1 MLDGDVLRELA
12 RHAVPHHREPLRPRG
27 IGDGE
32 RVVGELVE
40 GVAGVRAAGVAVAA
54 EVERDH
60 ARPRRVEALRRLLE
74 VPP

>member
-12 RHAVPHHREPLRPRG
+12 GHAVPHHGEPLRPGG

-40 GVAGVRAAGVAVAA
+40 GVAGVRAARVAVTTK
-54 EVERDH
+54 VERDH
-60 ARPRRVEALRRLLE
+60 ARPRLVEALRGLLE